1 MGARSGHSLLD
12 RSAILIWGQDSVIQF
27 VPSNNRPRICTE
39 RGKSPSSIAIQ
50 TVPGWEGE
58 SGHVSWSLFLV
69 YVLRNHFHCVE
80 RKSGHGLEKVMK
92 NFKVTFRAG
101 EIAWLENACLLCKH
115 QDPSSIPTLR
125 TTTRI
130 DGGGVFS
137 TLPPRQ
143 GGLVLRIVSG
153 GWPLPPHPL
162 YLHTHMNI
170 HVEKITFRQW
180 SGHGRNQILC
190 GKPFLSEGCLVLCHA
205 VLLTCPLI

>member
-125 TTTRI
+125 KQP
-130 DGGGVFS
+130 GLMVGVCSRPCLQNRVDWSWGSWAEVDLCLPTPYICIHTWIS
-137 TLPPRQ
+137 T
-143 GGLVLRIVSG
+143 
-153 GWPLPPHPL
+153 
-162 YLHTHMNI
+162 
-170 HVEKITFRQW
+170 
-180 SGHGRNQILC
+180 
-190 GKPFLSEGCLVLCHA
+190 
-205 VLLTCPLI
+205 